1 MFEYS
6 HLCFMPRLTF
16 WQNFSQQFVCVF
28 FVTNLSCFFWHF
40 ILNIWLFVLS
50 IFGHLSHV
58 AADKFLRSPWFFFLG
73 KASDNDLCPWQFLF
87 TNLIYSG
94 QTFLGK
100 VLSSI
105 MGKIMRGR
113 ACTEQ

>member
-1 MFEYS
+1 MLFFFK
-6 HLCFMPRLTF
+6 HL
-16 WQNFSQQFVCVF
+16 V
-28 FVTNLSCFFWHF
+28 
-40 ILNIWLFVLS
+40 LNIWLFVLPL
-50 IFGHLSHV
+50 FGYLSHA
-58 AADKFLRSPWFFFLG
+58 AADKFLRPPRFFFLG

-94 QTFLGK
+94 QTFLGN

-113 ACTEQ
+113 ACIEQ